1 MENVSYP
8 APVDKLLTYGKPE
21 LAYAENWPNYL
32 ELGFTP
38 EHIPDLIRMATDKE
52 LNEADPESLEV
63 WGPVHAWRTLGQLHA
78 ETAVEPL
85 LHLYEEMSD
94 DDWAVSELPRVYGM
108 IGPAA
113 IPILKAYVADASHD
127 ESARINA
134 QTGLE
139 EIGTMHPDA
148 RNECIAALSQQL
160 ELFEENDPGLN
171 GYLIASLV
179 GLEALEAVPLIERAF
194 AADRVDEFITGDWD
208 SVQVEL
214 GLKEAS
220 PERPMLL
227 DPFER
232 RGQPISPDQIK
243 IVTPGV
249 MATPNPRYF
258 SSGTPGNRKTSQKAK
273 NKMVKQSRKKNR
285 KRR

>member
-38 EHIPDLIRMATDKE
+38 EHIPELIRMATDKE

-63 WGPVHAWRTLGQLHA
+63 CGPVHAWRTLGQLHA

-227 DPFER
+227 DPFEWW
-232 RGQPISPDQIK
+232 GQPISPDQIK
-243 IVTPGV
+243 IISPGV

-258 SSGTPGNRKTSQKAK
+258 SSGIPGERKTK
-273 NKMVKQSRKKNR
+273 NKKVKQSRKKNK
-285 KRR
+285 KR